1 MLNAIP
7 KKALLI
13 AIALFFTVL
22 SAGGAR
28 ANGAGGSS
36 IYISPDWCAVG
47 GSVNI
52 RWQIDGGAPPY
63 TVSVAG
69 IVAETDDEYLSLSCA
84 DLRAWVTDGV
94 LRQHVEVALP
104 VRVVDANETEA
115 AARLTLLLLAAAPQD
130 VPQDIDLFVGYS
142 DVHVRK
148 PSFMPATEWRLV
160 PSVVLIRYR
169 PLDAVAWA
177 YAMPFPWGPQSGRY
191 ALPSHI
197 SNLIPGTLYE
207 LQAAWVWFLGSR
219 ASSPGVNGF
228 ANIGPWD
235 ATTTGWWEEQG
246 ADRWW
251 RKWNDAQEIRWSETL
266 QFRPG
271 GVRQLTVRSQTD
283 LMIACWESA
292 FGYEYLVARSDDWPG
307 VIWANNAFEREQNEW
322 SQFCPNSTG
331 MSGMVA
337 LPADTQFQ
345 ISLLRILPEGF
356 VSPPIGRARVAT
368 GPAEPGSPPR
378 LANPADIVVTAG
390 LDHVTV
396 AWTPDEQIATSVRLT
411 TTGRQF
417 PQPPTN
423 HRQLADGRFER
434 TFAGLKRGS
443 TQRLYINRQSA
454 ERGGPFPFMCAV
466 WDVQLRSANPEAYLD
481 RYLASARRGDEPVA
495 RPVQM
500 PQLTAGE
507 FPYLPDCDFVWR
519 TSE

>member
-28 ANGAGGSS
+28 ANGASGSS
-36 IYISPDWCAVG
+36 VYIGSDWCAVG

-69 IVAETDDEYLSLSCA
+69 IVAETDDEHLSLSCA

-94 LRQHVEVALP
+94 LRQHVEVVLL
-104 VRVVDANETEA
+104 VQVVDANETEA
-115 AARLTLLLLAAAPQD
+115 AARLTILLLAAAPQN
-130 VPQDIDLFVGYS
+130 VPQEIDLFVGYS
-142 DVHVRK
+142 DVHVRTL
-148 PSFMPATEWRLV
+148 SFMPASELRPV

-169 PLDAVAWA
+169 PLGAVAWA

-197 SNLIPGTLYE
+197 NDLTPGTLYE
-207 LQAAWVWFLGSR
+207 LQAAWVWFLDTQALPTGGS
-219 ASSPGVNGF
+219 G
-228 ANIGPWD
+228 
-235 ATTTGWWEEQG
+235 WEEP
-246 ADRWW
+246 DDDHWW
-251 RKWNDAQEIRWSETL
+251 RKWNDAQALRWSESL

-271 GVRQLTVRSQTD
+271 GVRQIAVRSQTD
-283 LMIACWESA
+283 SIITCWESA
-292 FGYEYLVARSDDWPG
+292 FGRDYVVARSNDWPG
-307 VIWANNAFEREQNEW
+307 VSWVDAVLWRSQSEW
-322 SQFCPNSTG
+322 SEFCPDSTSAS
-331 MSGMVA
+331 MIAA
-337 LPADTQFQ
+337 LPPDTQFE

-356 VSPPIGRARVAT
+356 VPSPIGSARVAT

-378 LANPADIVVTAG
+378 LANPADIAVTAG

-396 AWTPDEQIATSVRLT
+396 AWTPDEQISTKVWLAA
-411 TTGRQF
+411 TGRQ
-417 PQPPTN
+417 PRPRPTN
-423 HRQLADGRFER
+423 HRQLADDRFEL

-443 TQRLYINRQSA
+443 TQRLYVARYFPGRI
-454 ERGGPFPFMCAV
+454 GPFPAMCAV

-481 RYLASARRGDEPVA
+481 RYLASARHGGEPAV
-495 RPVQM
+495 RPVQL
-500 PQLTAGE
+500 PQLTVGE
-507 FPYLPDCDFVWR
+507 LPTMSTCRLSTGVG
-519 TSE
+519 SE

>member
-1 MLNAIP
+1 MLNTSRWLAVWV
-7 KKALLI
+7 AVVLL
-13 AIALFFTVL
+13 ATLTP
-22 SAGGAR
+22 GGAR
-28 ANGAGGSS
+28 ASGAGGSS
-36 IYISPDWCAVG
+36 IYIGPDWCAVG

-69 IVAETDDEYLSLSCA
+69 IVAETDDEHLSLSCA

-94 LRQHVEVALP
+94 LRQHAEVVLP
-104 VRVVDANETEA
+104 VRVVDANETGA
-115 AARLTLLLLAAAPQD
+115 AARLTMLLLAAAPQD

-142 DVHVRK
+142 DVHVRTL
-148 PSFMPATEWRLV
+148 SFMPASERQPV

-169 PLDAVAWA
+169 PLDASAWA

-197 SNLIPGTLYE
+197 SNLTPGTFYE
-207 LQAAWVWFLGSR
+207 LQAAWVWFLDTQALPTGGS
-219 ASSPGVNGF
+219 G
-228 ANIGPWD
+228 
-235 ATTTGWWEEQG
+235 WEEPG
-246 ADRWW
+246 DDRWW
-251 RKWNDAQEIRWSETL
+251 RKWNDAQEIRWSEAL

-454 ERGGPFPFMCAV
+454 ERGGSFPFMCAV